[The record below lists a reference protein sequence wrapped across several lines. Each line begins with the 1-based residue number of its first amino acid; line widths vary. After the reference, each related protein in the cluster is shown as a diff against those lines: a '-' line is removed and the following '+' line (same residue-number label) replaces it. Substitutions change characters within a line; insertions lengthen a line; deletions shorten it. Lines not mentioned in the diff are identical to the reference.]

1 MRVWDTIRL
10 LGRIGLIS
18 MTLRDL
24 GSLGPFG
31 GWRSLG
37 PDWCTLVQVIMVE
50 IRRMR
55 SIWMPIHLII
65 EVTTALISKASIIIT
80 KAKKIEYKSN
90 NITMKIMVALTL
102 EIKDM
107 KNRNSVTTITQVLK
121 DSKIIIT
128 NRKKLCYNCLIE
140 VR

>member
-1 MRVWDTIRL
+1 
-10 LGRIGLIS
+10 
-18 MTLRDL
+18 
-24 GSLGPFG
+24 
-31 GWRSLG
+31 
-37 PDWCTLVQVIMVE
+37 
-50 IRRMR
+50 
-55 SIWMPIHLII
+55 MPIHLII